1 MQKISRLNRWMDGP
15 APCVSGLQRHWL
27 TRPGALTQ
35 GLRALGVL
43 TLRVLSEKMCRA
55 GQEEAARLA
64 LPIGHA
70 LWQREVC
77 MSLLGVDCVV
87 ARSVTPLK
95 AAHGHWQAIRRLRN
109 RPLADILYLD
119 RAIARSEFEFTT
131 VRLGMP
137 LYRLA
142 PLSFSTPLQPLSPLA
157 FGVPPQPLAQAGPTS
172 PARVFARR
180 SVFVRA
186 NQPLLVAEAFL
197 PAFWNIAKQLPA
209 QTRADLST

>member
-1 MQKISRLNRWMDGP
+1 MQKISRLNGWMTDP
-15 APCVSGLQRHWL
+15 APSVSQLQRHWL
-27 TRPGALTQ
+27 TRPGALTR
-35 GLRALGVL
+35 GLRSLGVL
-43 TLRVLSEKMCRA
+43 TLRVLSENVCRA
-55 GQEEAARLA
+55 GQDEAARLA

-77 MSLLGVDCVV
+77 MSILGVDCVV

-95 AAHGHWQAIRRLRN
+95 ASNGQWQAVRQLRN
-109 RPLADILYLD
+109 RPLADILYHD

-142 PLSFSTPLQPLSPLA
+142 PLNFATPLQPSSPRA
-157 FGVPPQPLAQAGPTS
+157 FGIPSQPLTQAAPTS

-186 NQPLLVAEAFL
+186 HQPLLVAEAFL
-197 PAFWNIAKQLPA
+197 PAFWNIALGTKSEHSA
-209 QTRADLST
+209 

>member
-1 MQKISRLNRWMDGP
+1 MQKISRLNGWMTVP
-15 APCVSGLQRHWL
+15 APSISQLQRHWL
-27 TRPGALTQ
+27 TRSGALTQ
-35 GLRALGVL
+35 GLRSLGVL
-43 TLRVLSEKMCRA
+43 TLRVLSEKVCRA
-55 GQEEAARLA
+55 GQDEATRLA
-64 LPIGHA
+64 LPTGHA

-77 MSLLGVDCVV
+77 MSILGVDCVV

-95 AAHGHWQAIRRLRN
+95 ASNGHWQAVRQLRN
-109 RPLADILYLD
+109 RPLADILYHD

-142 PLSFSTPLQPLSPLA
+142 PLSFATTLQPLCPPA
-157 FGVPPQPLAQAGPTS
+157 FGVPPQPLTQAAPAS

-186 NQPLLVAEAFL
+186 HQPLLVAEAFL
-197 PAFWNIAKQLPA
+197 PAFWNIALGTKSEH
-209 QTRADLST
+209 ST

>member
-1 MQKISRLNRWMDGP
+1 
-15 APCVSGLQRHWL
+15 
-27 TRPGALTQ
+27 
-35 GLRALGVL
+35 
-43 TLRVLSEKMCRA
+43 
-55 GQEEAARLA
+55 
-64 LPIGHA
+64 
-70 LWQREVC
+70 
-77 MSLLGVDCVV
+77 
-87 ARSVTPLK
+87 VTPLK

-186 NQPLLVAEAFL
+186 HQPLLVAEAFL

>member
-1 MQKISRLNRWMDGP
+1 MQKISRLNGWMTDP
-15 APCVSGLQRHWL
+15 APSVSQLQRHWL

-35 GLRALGVL
+35 GLRSLGVL
-43 TLRVLSEKMCRA
+43 TLHVLSENVCRA
-55 GQEEAARLA
+55 GQDEAARLA

-77 MSLLGVDCVV
+77 MSIFGVDCVV

-95 AAHGHWQAIRRLRN
+95 ASNGQWQAVRQLRN
-109 RPLADILYLD
+109 RPLADILYHD

-142 PLSFSTPLQPLSPLA
+142 PLSFATPLHPLAPLA
-157 FGVPPQPLAQAGPTS
+157 FDVPPQPLTQVAPTS

-186 NQPLLVAEAFL
+186 HQPLLVAEAFL
-197 PAFWNIAKQLPA
+197 PVFWNIALGTKSEH
-209 QTRADLST
+209 ST

>member
-1 MQKISRLNRWMDGP
+1 MQKISRLNGWITDP
-15 APCVSGLQRHWL
+15 APSVSPLQRHWL

-43 TLRVLSEKMCRA
+43 TLRVLSENVCRA
-55 GQEEAARLA
+55 GQDEATRLA

-77 MSLLGVDCVV
+77 MSILGVDCVV

-95 AAHGHWQAIRRLRN
+95 ASNGHWQAVRQLRN
-109 RPLADILYLD
+109 RPLADILYHD

-186 NQPLLVAEAFL
+186 HQPLLVAEAFL
-197 PAFWNIAKQLPA
+197 PAFWNIALGTKSEH
-209 QTRADLST
+209 ST